1 MAETTQLYAEDFTV
15 GARYGGATNALTE
28 ESFRHFADMT
38 GDAHPIHYDADYA
51 AKTRFGRP
59 LAHGLLLMGMTALG
73 ATPLSDRLE
82 ASMVAFLDQGCR
94 FLRPA
99 FVGDTVT
106 SVFEVGEV
114 TLKPDRDTG
123 IVRFAITLD
132 NQDGDI
138 LLEGHHLYLL
148 RRRPA

>member
-1 MAETTQLYAEDFTV
+1 MAGDQLYAEDFAV
-15 GARYGGATNALTE
+15 GDKFAGATTTLTE

-38 GDAHPIHYDADYA
+38 GDAHPIHYDAAYA
-51 AKTRFGRP
+51 AGTRFGRP

-73 ATPLSDRLE
+73 ATPLSGQLE
-82 ASMVAFLDQGCR
+82 EAMVAFLDQGCR
-94 FLRPA
+94 FLKPA

-106 SVFEVGEV
+106 STFDVSDV

-123 IVRFAITLD
+123 TVRFAIALT
-132 NQDGDI
+132 NQDGEI